1 MPRLVER
8 SDGCHIVR
16 QFYHTSATWQIDA
29 DGVRYLRDRGI
40 RVGDLFPTGVFM
52 DMLTLGLVY
61 TSNRPRTPQPLIT
74 GSSDPELHA
83 HARATFGALVRR
95 DYGSVYEALAP
106 GLRAR
111 ITTDDFVAQ
120 VLGRVVSWNLRHVR
134 SWPWSDE
141 STPEIDR
148 VGTVIVDFVTVDNTG
163 ERRRYPSREE
173 VWLHTGGAWYWLLS
187 PIMRERR
194 NLNRCRSG

>member
-40 RVGDLFPTGVFM
+40 RVGDLFPTEVFM
-52 DMLTLGLVY
+52 DMLALGLVY
-61 TSNRPRTPQPLIT
+61 TSNRPRTPQPFIAR
-74 GSSDPELHA
+74 SSDPELQA
-83 HARATFGALVRR
+83 RARATFGALFRR
-95 DYGSVYEALAP
+95 DYASVYEALAP

-111 ITTDDFVAQ
+111 IATDDCVAQ
-120 VLGRVVSWNLRHVR
+120 VVGQVVSWNLRHVG

-148 VGTVIVDFVTVDNTG
+148 IGIVTVDFVTVDNAG

-173 VWLHTGGAWYWLLS
+173 VWLHAGGAWYWFW
-187 PIMRERR
+187 RDWH
-194 NLNRCRSG
+194 